1 MSKTKFLT
9 SMGIITLFLTILT
22 GSISSI
28 SFVVAQQDTVEEID
42 GFGDSLERFTCA
54 DSARPPTGPVPNEII
69 NFNAIESEDGG
80 TTGEFIIFGVDTGL
94 DKQGEINT
102 IDISGDQFT
111 ISGTETSD
119 ALCQDEVPSEITI
132 SGDCKIND
140 LLPIAEMRFEADNG
154 EQGTFTGGVKCIDN
168 DIPVEEQ
175 FKNQGQCIKFAN
187 NNPGSEITKEI
198 CKMIF
203 QNKFNGQ

>member
-1 MSKTKFLT
+1 MKKTKSLT
-9 SMGIITLFLTILT
+9 STAIIILFLIILT
-22 GSISSI
+22 VSKFNI
-28 SFVVAQQDTVEEID
+28 SFVDAQSIVEEID

-54 DSARPPTGPVPNEII
+54 DGQRPPTGPMPNEII
-69 NFNAIESEDGG
+69 NFNAIESVAG
-80 TTGEFIIFGVDTGL
+80 TTGEFIIAGVDTGL
-94 DKQGEINT
+94 AKEGEINT

-119 ALCQDEVPSEITI
+119 TLCQDEVPSEITI
-132 SGDCKIND
+132 SGDCEIND
-140 LLPIAEMRFEADNG
+140 RFPVAEMRFEAENG

-168 DIPVEEQ
+168 DNPIEEQ

>member
-1 MSKTKFLT
+1 MEKTRSLT
-9 SMGIITLFLTILT
+9 SMGIITLCLTILT
-22 GSISSI
+22 VSLFNI
-28 SFVVAQQDTVEEID
+28 SFVNAQKSIVEEVD

-54 DSARPPTGPVPNEII
+54 DGQRPPTGFTPNEII
-69 NFNAIESEDGG
+69 NFNAIESEAG
-80 TTGEFIIFGVDTGL
+80 TTGEFIINGVDTGL
-94 DKQGEINT
+94 AKEGEINT
-102 IDISGDQFT
+102 VDISGDQFT

-119 ALCQDEVPSEITI
+119 TLCQDEVPSEITI
-132 SGDCKIND
+132 SGECKIDD
-140 LLPIAEMRFEADNG
+140 LLPVAEMRFEAENG

-168 DIPVEEQ
+168 DIPIDEQ

-203 QNKFNGQ
+203 QNKFNR